1 MENAMGRLSG
11 KVAIISGGA
20 RGQGAEEAR
29 LFASE
34 GAKVIIGDI
43 LDSEGIQVES
53 EIVERGGQAKF
64 VRLDVSIE
72 DDWSKAVQL
81 AISEYGKLDI
91 LVNNAGILLMK
102 GVEDTSTE
110 EWDHLHNINS
120 KGVFLGSKAVI
131 AAMRESGGGSIVNIS
146 SIAGLIGSRFSAYG
160 ASKGLVRTLT
170 KSIAVNHGHENIRCN
185 SVHPGIIDTDMVS
198 EIIGS
203 KEGRD
208 LQLNRTPLNVIANS
222 RDVAFGVLYLASD
235 ESRYVTG
242 SELVIDGGI
251 TAQ

>member
-1 MENAMGRLSG
+1 MGRLSG

-43 LDSEGIQVES
+43 LDSEGIRVES
-53 EIVERGGQAKF
+53 EIVEQGGEAKF

-72 DDWSKAVQL
+72 EDWSKAVQL

-102 GVEDTSTE
+102 GVEDTTSE
-110 EWDHLHNINS
+110 EWDHLQNINS

-131 AAMRESGGGSIVNIS
+131 SAMRESGGGSIVNIS

-198 EIIGS
+198 EMIGS

-222 RDVAFGVLYLASD
+222 RDVALGVLYLASD

>member
-1 MENAMGRLSG
+1 MGRLSG

-102 GVEDTSTE
+102 GVEDTSSE
-110 EWDHLHNINS
+110 EWDYLHNINS

-131 AAMRESGGGSIVNIS
+131 PAMRKSGGGSIINIS

>member
-1 MENAMGRLSG
+1 MGRLSG

-53 EIVERGGQAKF
+53 EIVEQGGEAKF

-72 DDWSKAVQL
+72 EDWSKAVQL

-102 GVEDTSTE
+102 GVEDTTSE
-110 EWDHLHNINS
+110 EWDHLQNINS

-131 AAMRESGGGSIVNIS
+131 SAMRESGGGSIVNIS

-198 EIIGS
+198 EMIGS

-222 RDVAFGVLYLASD
+222 RDVALGVLYLASD

>member
-1 MENAMGRLSG
+1 MGRLSG

-64 VRLDVSIE
+64 VRLDVTIE

-102 GVEDTSTE
+102 EVEDTSSE
-110 EWDHLHNINS
+110 ERDYLHNINF

-131 AAMRESGGGSIVNIS
+131 SAMRKSGGGSIVNIS

-222 RDVAFGVLYLASD
+222 RDMAFGVLYLASD

-242 SELVIDGGI
+242 SELVIDGRI

>member
-1 MENAMGRLSG
+1 MGRLSG
-11 KVAIISGGA
+11 KVVIISGGA

-43 LDSEGIQVES
+43 LDSEGIRVES
-53 EIVERGGQAKF
+53 EIVEQGGEAKF
-64 VRLDVSIE
+64 LHLDVSIE
-72 DDWSKAVQL
+72 EDWSKAVQM
-81 AISEYGKLDI
+81 AMSEYGKLDI

-102 GVEDTSTE
+102 GVEDTTSE
-110 EWDHLHNINS
+110 EWDHLQNINS

-131 AAMRESGGGSIVNIS
+131 SAMRESGGGSIANIS

-198 EIIGS
+198 EMIGS

-222 RDVAFGVLYLASD
+222 RDVALGVLYLASD

>member
-1 MENAMGRLSG
+1 M
-11 KVAIISGGA
+11 
-20 RGQGAEEAR
+20 
-29 LFASE
+29 
-34 GAKVIIGDI
+34 
-43 LDSEGIQVES
+43 
-53 EIVERGGQAKF
+53 
-64 VRLDVSIE
+64 
-72 DDWSKAVQL
+72 
-81 AISEYGKLDI
+81 
-91 LVNNAGILLMK
+91 
-102 GVEDTSTE
+102 
-110 EWDHLHNINS
+110 
-120 KGVFLGSKAVI
+120 
-131 AAMRESGGGSIVNIS
+131 
-146 SIAGLIGSRFSAYG
+146 
-160 ASKGLVRTLT
+160 GLVRTLT

>member
-1 MENAMGRLSG
+1 MGRLSG

-34 GAKVIIGDI
+34 GAKIIIGDI

-102 GVEDTSTE
+102 GVEDTSSE
-110 EWDHLHNINS
+110 EWDYLHNINS

-131 AAMRESGGGSIVNIS
+131 SAMRKSGGGSIVNIS

-185 SVHPGIIDTDMVS
+185 SVHPGIIETDMVS

>member
-1 MENAMGRLSG
+1 MGRLSG

-64 VRLDVSIE
+64 IRLDVTIE
-72 DDWSKAVQL
+72 DDWSKAVHL
-81 AISEYGKLDI
+81 AMSEYGKLDI

-102 GVEDTSTE
+102 GVEDTSSE
-110 EWDHLHNINS
+110 EWDYLHNINS

-131 AAMRESGGGSIVNIS
+131 SAMRKSGGGSIVNIS

-203 KEGRD
+203 NEGRD

>member
-1 MENAMGRLSG
+1 MGRLSG

-64 VRLDVSIE
+64 IRLDVSIE

-102 GVEDTSTE
+102 GVEDTSSE
-110 EWDHLHNINS
+110 EWDYLHNINS

-131 AAMRESGGGSIVNIS
+131 SAMRESGGGSIVNIS

>member
-1 MENAMGRLSG
+1 MGRLSG

-102 GVEDTSTE
+102 GVEDTSSE
-110 EWDHLHNINS
+110 EWDYLHNINF
-120 KGVFLGSKAVI
+120 KGVLFWVLKRRS
-131 AAMRESGGGSIVNIS
+131 
-146 SIAGLIGSRFSAYG
+146 
-160 ASKGLVRTLT
+160 
-170 KSIAVNHGHENIRCN
+170 
-185 SVHPGIIDTDMVS
+185 
-198 EIIGS
+198 
-203 KEGRD
+203 
-208 LQLNRTPLNVIANS
+208 QL
-222 RDVAFGVLYLASD
+222 
-235 ESRYVTG
+235 
-242 SELVIDGGI
+242 
-251 TAQ
+251 

>member
-1 MENAMGRLSG
+1 MGRLSG

-102 GVEDTSTE
+102 GVEDTSSE
-110 EWDHLHNINS
+110 EWDYLHNINS

-131 AAMRESGGGSIVNIS
+131 SAMRKSGGGSIVNIS

-160 ASKGLVRTLT
+160 ASKGLVRT
-170 KSIAVNHGHENIRCN
+170 
-185 SVHPGIIDTDMVS
+185 
-198 EIIGS
+198 
-203 KEGRD
+203 
-208 LQLNRTPLNVIANS
+208 
-222 RDVAFGVLYLASD
+222 
-235 ESRYVTG
+235 
-242 SELVIDGGI
+242 
-251 TAQ
+251 

>member
-102 GVEDTSTE
+102 GVEDTSSE
-110 EWDHLHNINS
+110 EWDYLHNINS

-131 AAMRESGGGSIVNIS
+131 PAMRKSGGGSIVNIS

>member
-1 MENAMGRLSG
+1 MGRLSG

-102 GVEDTSTE
+102 GVEDTSSE
-110 EWDHLHNINS
+110 EWDYLHNINS

>member
-1 MENAMGRLSG
+1 MGRLSG

-102 GVEDTSTE
+102 GVEDTSSE
-110 EWDHLHNINS
+110 EWDYLHNINS

-131 AAMRESGGGSIVNIS
+131 PAMRKSGGGSIVNIS

>member
-1 MENAMGRLSG
+1 
-11 KVAIISGGA
+11 
-20 RGQGAEEAR
+20 
-29 LFASE
+29 
-34 GAKVIIGDI
+34 
-43 LDSEGIQVES
+43 
-53 EIVERGGQAKF
+53 
-64 VRLDVSIE
+64 
-72 DDWSKAVQL
+72 
-81 AISEYGKLDI
+81 
-91 LVNNAGILLMK
+91 MK
-102 GVEDTSTE
+102 GVEDTSSE
-110 EWDHLHNINS
+110 EWDYLHNINS

-131 AAMRESGGGSIVNIS
+131 SAMRKSGGGSIVNIS

-185 SVHPGIIDTDMVS
+185 SVHPGIIETDMVS

>member
-1 MENAMGRLSG
+1 MGRLSG

-102 GVEDTSTE
+102 GVEDTSSE
-110 EWDHLHNINS
+110 EWDYLHNINS

-131 AAMRESGGGSIVNIS
+131 SAMRESGGGSIVNIS

-185 SVHPGIIDTDMVS
+185 SVHPGIIDTDMVA

>member
-1 MENAMGRLSG
+1 MGRLSG

-43 LDSEGIQVES
+43 LDSEGIRVES
-53 EIVERGGQAKF
+53 GIVEQGGEAKF
-64 VRLDVSIE
+64 LHLDVSIE
-72 DDWSKAVQL
+72 EDWSKAVQM
-81 AISEYGKLDI
+81 AMSEYGKLDI

-102 GVEDTSTE
+102 GVEDTTSE
-110 EWDHLHNINS
+110 EWDHLQNINS

-131 AAMRESGGGSIVNIS
+131 SAMRESGGGSIVNIS

-198 EIIGS
+198 EMIGS

-222 RDVAFGVLYLASD
+222 RDVALGVLYLASD

>member
-1 MENAMGRLSG
+1 MGRLSG
-11 KVAIISGGA
+11 KVAIVSGGA

-34 GAKVIIGDI
+34 GAKIIIGDI

-102 GVEDTSTE
+102 GVEDTSSE
-110 EWDHLHNINS
+110 EWDYLHNINS

-131 AAMRESGGGSIVNIS
+131 SAMRESGGGSIVNIS

>member
-1 MENAMGRLSG
+1 MGRLSG

-53 EIVERGGQAKF
+53 EIIERGGQAKF
-64 VRLDVSIE
+64 VRLDVTIE
-72 DDWSKAVQL
+72 DDWSKAVHL
-81 AISEYGKLDI
+81 AMSEYGKLDI

-102 GVEDTSTE
+102 GVEDTSSE
-110 EWDHLHNINS
+110 EWDYLHNINS

-131 AAMRESGGGSIVNIS
+131 SAMRESGGGSIVNIS

-185 SVHPGIIDTDMVS
+185 SVHPGIIDTDMVA

>member
-1 MENAMGRLSG
+1 MGRLSG

-81 AISEYGKLDI
+81 AISKYGKLDI

-102 GVEDTSTE
+102 GVEDTSSE

-131 AAMRESGGGSIVNIS
+131 SAMRKSGGGSIVNIS

-185 SVHPGIIDTDMVS
+185 SVHPGIIETDMVS

>member
-1 MENAMGRLSG
+1 MGRLSG

-102 GVEDTSTE
+102 GVEDTSSE
-110 EWDHLHNINS
+110 EWDYLHNINS

-131 AAMRESGGGSIVNIS
+131 SAMRKSGGGSIVNIS

-185 SVHPGIIDTDMVS
+185 SVHPGIIETDMVS

-222 RDVAFGVLYLASD
+222 RDMAFGVLYLASD

-242 SELVIDGGI
+242 SELVIDGRI